1 MRGIL
6 AQHQTK
12 AAYNSGGN
20 IMNCQIFVDFLI
32 EFCQWMI
39 VNQACQQNLIDGIP
53 KTLDT
58 FQERKKIVKYLKK
71 SCHLH
76 ITATATTTTKHGI
89 YQND

>member
-1 MRGIL
+1 MQNKNRTINEIRTMRGIL
-6 AQHQTK
+6 VQHQTK

-53 KTLDT
+53 KTLDI
-58 FQERKKIVKYLKK
+58 FQGKKLSNI
-71 SCHLH
+71 
-76 ITATATTTTKHGI
+76 
-89 YQND
+89 